1 MRGLGEHRVG
11 EDEGDV
17 RASLDDDH
25 VVALLVQPKRRGES
39 GGAGADHD
47 DVVLA
52 GGHDFSFHR

>member
-1 MRGLGEHRVG
+1 MLKHRIG

-17 RASLDDDH
+17 RAGLDDDH
-25 VVALLVQPKRRGES
+25 VVALLVQPERRGES

-52 GGHDFSFHR
+52 GGHDFSFRR